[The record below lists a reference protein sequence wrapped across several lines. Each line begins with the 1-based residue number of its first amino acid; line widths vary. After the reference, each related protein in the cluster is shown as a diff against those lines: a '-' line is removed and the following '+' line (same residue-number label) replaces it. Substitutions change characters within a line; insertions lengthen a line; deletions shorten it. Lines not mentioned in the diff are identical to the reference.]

1 MTSATLLPGQTYPD
15 MSHLH
20 QAENLLASPPDHLF
34 TPHKHPANPR
44 HGQTLTVHARKV
56 KTTFG
61 INDFVQTGLVATQE
75 TKASTQTSRISLAP
89 QRQWQLG

>member
-1 MTSATLLPGQTYPD
+1 

-34 TPHKHPANPR
+34 TPHKHLVNHLR
-44 HGQTLTVHARKV
+44 NSQTLTVHAGKV

-61 INDFVQTGLVATQE
+61 INDFVQREACGDARDQGLKTDIKNLWLRKGSWV
-75 TKASTQTSRISLAP
+75 
-89 QRQWQLG
+89 